1 MFEEI
6 LNTVKQHFAE
16 NPEIAQHI
24 PAEQQEAIHNE
35 IATHLHEATN
45 QVTDGGEGNRPAE
58 GGGIGG
64 MLGGLL
70 SKVEGAMGSN
80 NPIAGA
86 VEGGLVS
93 ALASKFGLGSAATGA
108 IAGALPGMLQKLMHK
123 PENA

>member
-6 LNTVKQHFAE
+6 LNTVKQHLAE

-35 IATHLHEATN
+35 IATHLAN
-45 QVTDGGEGNRPAE
+45 ANAAANPPAE
-58 GGGIGG
+58 GGGGG
-64 MLGGLL
+64 MLSGLMGKIESAIGG
-70 SKVEGAMGSN
+70 N

>member
-35 IATHLHEATN
+35 IATHLAN
-45 QVTDGGEGNRPAE
+45 AGAAAQPAE

-64 MLGGLL
+64 MLSGLL

-80 NPIAGA
+80 NPVAGA

-93 ALASKFGLGSAATGA
+93 ALASKFASGR
-108 IAGALPGMLQKLMHK
+108 PQPVQLQEPFRGCCK
-123 PENA
+123 N

>member
-24 PAEQQEAIHNE
+24 PAEQQEEIHNE
-35 IATHLHEATN
+35 IANHVAN
-45 QVTDGGEGNRPAE
+45 AANPPVGAE
-58 GGGIGG
+58 SL
-64 MLGGLL
+64 LGGLL
-70 SKVEGAMGSN
+70 GKLESAIGGN

-93 ALASKFGLGSAATGA
+93 SLAAKFGLSPAATGA
-108 IAGALPGMLQKLMHK
+108 IAGALPGLLQKVMHK
-123 PENA
+123 PASA